1 MFLQTLYPAGKYLGA
16 RPYDSAYGMHLWSFI
31 VAVAILLYIVIRLW
45 IAVKKAK
52 INPLFHRM
60 KLGVSKFITF

>member
-16 RPYDSAYGMHLWSFI
+16 RPYDSAYGMPLWAFI

-45 IAVKKAK
+45 IAVKK
-52 INPLFHRM
+52 
-60 KLGVSKFITF
+60 SKN